1 MGCVRNLLKA
11 SALPRLEAQMLLQ
24 HVLSVSRVWLITHD
38 ADPIE
43 PQLLVQYHA
52 LAEQRLAGRPMAY
65 LLGSRE
71 FMGHRFL
78 VSPAVLIPRPETELL
93 VETALAHLEQC
104 DGSQPRV
111 LDLGT
116 GSGAIA
122 ISIALACGKAH
133 VVATDVSDEAL
144 ALAAQNA
151 CQLSARVEFSGGS
164 WYHALSAQP
173 VFDLIVSNPP
183 YISANDPHLQQGDLR
198 FEPVGALTDG
208 ADGLEAL
215 RAIVSGASE
224 WLKAG
229 GALWMEHGW
238 DQASA
243 VRELLQHAGFKQV
256 ESLPDLAGI
265 ERISGGYL

>member
-1 MGCVRNLLKA
+1 MGCVRNLLKT
-11 SALPRLEAQMLLQ
+11 SVLPRLEAQMLLQ
-24 HVLSVSRVWLITHD
+24 HVLGVPRVWLITHD
-38 ADPIE
+38 ADPLE
-43 PQLLVQYHA
+43 PALVARYHA
-52 LAEQRLAGRPMAY
+52 LAEQRMAGRPMAY

-71 FMGHRFL
+71 FMGHRFS

-93 VETALAHLEQC
+93 VETALAHLEQGN
-104 DGSQPRV
+104 GSQPRV

-122 ISIALACGKAH
+122 ISIALACGNAS

-144 ALAAQNA
+144 ALARENA
-151 CQLSARVEFSGGS
+151 RQLSARVEFLSGN
-164 WYHALSAQP
+164 WYHALSGQP
-173 VFDLIVSNPP
+173 AFDLIVSNPP
-183 YISANDPHLQQGDLR
+183 YISANDPHLKQGDLR

-208 ADGLEAL
+208 ADGLDAL
-215 RAIVSGASE
+215 REIVSGAQS
-224 WLKAG
+224 WLTPE

-243 VRELLQHAGFKQV
+243 VRELLQRAGFKQV
-256 ESLPDLAGI
+256 KSLPDLAGI